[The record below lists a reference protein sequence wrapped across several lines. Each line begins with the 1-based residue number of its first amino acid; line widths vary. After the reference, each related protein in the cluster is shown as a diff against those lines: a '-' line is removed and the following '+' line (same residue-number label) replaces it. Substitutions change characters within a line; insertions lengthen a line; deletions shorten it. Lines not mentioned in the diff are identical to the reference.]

1 MRRKLCA
8 VLCAVLLLISL
19 AAPSAS
25 AAAGVYFT
33 AANETIRE
41 LTEAT
46 MPFWANGDLYVD
58 GSLFEN
64 KDLYTGFFYN
74 ASKNMAVVYSR
85 KTANYALYFD
95 LGKNR
100 VDNAEGYGY
109 YPPAILR
116 NGVVFVPVSL
126 VTSYFELGYANLRVA
141 HGYLLRV
148 RSDKAV
154 LSDRTLADAGS
165 ARMDSQYQQYLAAK
179 NTAQPPEPSGSGGE
193 TVKPPEPARGQ
204 TVRLCFRA
212 AAAAEDTAA
221 LLDLLDG
228 GGARAT
234 FYFSAEQLEQ
244 QRDLVRR
251 LAATGHAIGLAA
263 DGSRETDIAGQLRLA
278 NETLWRTAGTK
289 TRLCVLENGGDAA
302 RQAAEEAGY
311 RCLAPDLDCAESG
324 LRTSSAANAL
334 LKQINGRKDGQTV
347 WLAAGAEEAGL
358 RTFLRLSQQAD
369 HRLVGLTETD

>member
-1 MRRKLCA
+1 MRRKLTA
-8 VLCAVLLLISL
+8 VLCAVMLLIFM
-19 AAPSAS
+19 AAPDAA

-74 ASKNMAVVYSR
+74 SSKNMAVVYSR
-85 KTANYALYFD
+85 KTANNALYFD
-95 LGKNR
+95 LARNR
-100 VDNAEGYGY
+100 VDNSDGYGY

-165 ARMDSQYQQYLAAK
+165 ARMDSQYQQYLASK
-179 NTAQPPEPSGSGGE
+179 NTQQTEPSGGGGSVSHSGG
-193 TVKPPEPARGQ
+193 
-204 TVRLCFRA
+204 
-212 AAAAEDTAA
+212 
-221 LLDLLDG
+221 G
-228 GGARAT
+228 GSST
-234 FYFSAEQLEQ
+234 
-244 QRDLVRR
+244 
-251 LAATGHAIGLAA
+251 
-263 DGSRETDIAGQLRLA
+263 
-278 NETLWRTAGTK
+278 
-289 TRLCVLENGGDAA
+289 
-302 RQAAEEAGY
+302 
-311 RCLAPDLDCAESG
+311 SG
-324 LRTSSAANAL
+324 
-334 LKQINGRKDGQTV
+334 KY
-347 WLAAGAEEAGL
+347 
-358 RTFLRLSQQAD
+358 
-369 HRLVGLTETD
+369 

>member
-1 MRRKLCA
+1 MRRKLTA
-8 VLCAVLLLISL
+8 VLCAVLLMIAM
-19 AAPSAS
+19 AAPDAA

-85 KTANYALYFD
+85 KTANNALYFD
-95 LGKNR
+95 LARNR
-100 VDNAEGYGY
+100 VDNSDGYGY

-126 VTSYFELGYANLRVA
+126 VTAYFELGYANMRVE

-165 ARMDSQYQQYLAAK
+165 ARMDSQYQLYLASK
-179 NTAQPPEPSGSGGE
+179 EVAQTEPSGSTGGE
-193 TVKPPEPARGQ
+193 TVKPPVPAAGQ

-212 AAAAEDTAA
+212 GEPEQTAA

-228 GGARAT
+228 SGARAT
-234 FYFSAEQLEQ
+234 FYFSTEQLES

-251 LAATGHAIGLAA
+251 LAATGHAIGLTA
-263 DGSRETDIAGQLRLA
+263 DGAGEADAAEQLRLA
-278 NETLWRTAGTK
+278 NEALWRTAGVK
-289 TRLCVLENGGDAA
+289 TRLCLLENGTDAG
-302 RQAAEEAGY
+302 RQSAEAAGY
-311 RCLAPDLDCAESG
+311 RCLTPDVDWMETG
-324 LRTSSAANAL
+324 LRTTSAASSL
-334 LKQINGRKDGQTV
+334 LKKINGRKGGQTV
-347 WLAAGAEEAGL
+347 WLADGAESAGL
-358 RTFLRLSQQAD
+358 RAFLRLLEQAD
-369 HRLVGLTETD
+369 HRLVGLTELD

>member
-1 MRRKLCA
+1 MA
-8 VLCAVLLLISL
+8 VLCAVLLLISM
-19 AAPSAS
+19 AAPN
-25 AAAGVYFT
+25 AAAAGGVYFT

-95 LGKNR
+95 LARNR

-126 VTSYFELGYANLRVA
+126 VTSYFELGYANIRVD

-165 ARMDSQYQQYLAAK
+165 ARMDSQYQQYLASK
-179 NTAQPPEPSGSGGE
+179 NTQQTEPSGGGGTGE
-193 TVKPPEPARGQ
+193 TAARPPEAPSGR

-212 AAAAEDTAA
+212 GAAENTEA
-221 LLDLLDG
+221 LVDLLDG
-228 GGARAT
+228 SGARGT
-234 FYFSAEQLEQ
+234 FYFSAEQMED

-251 LAATGHAIGLAA
+251 LAATGHTIGLAA
-263 DGSRETDIAGQLRLA
+263 DCNREADAAEQLRLA
-278 NETLWRTAGTK
+278 NEVLWRTAGVK
-289 TRLCVLENGGDAA
+289 TRLCLLENATDAGW
-302 RQAAEEAGY
+302 QSAEAAGY
-311 RCLAPDLDCAESG
+311 CCLTPDVDWTETG
-324 LRTSSAANAL
+324 LRTTSAANSL
-334 LKQINGRKDGQTV
+334 LKKINGRKGGQTV
-347 WLAAGAEEAGL
+347 WLADGAESAGL
-358 RTFLRLSQQAD
+358 RAFLRLSEQAN
-369 HRLVGLTETD
+369 HRLVGLTELD